1 MWHGHVS
8 WKSGS
13 QIMKLSNIKR
23 FWISFILSVPML
35 IQMFAMPFHWMMPG
49 YNWIAFI
56 TTTIIMAIS
65 AAPYWS
71 SAWAAFKH
79 HQANMN
85 TLVAVGTSV
94 AYFYSIFAMF
104 TGREVYF
111 ESAAFVTVF
120 VLLGDAM
127 EEKMH
132 NNASNALAKLIDLQ
146 AKDAEVERNGEFVK
160 VPLDQVKPGDI
171 IRVKPGEKVPV
182 DGVIVD
188 GSTTIDESMVT
199 GESMPVTKKKGD
211 EVVGSTIN
219 TNGTF
224 TFKATKVGSD
234 TMFAQIVDLVK
245 KAQTSHAPIQNLTD
259 KISNIFVPAV
269 LIIAIIT
276 FVIWYVFLGATVVN
290 AMLFAVSVVV
300 IACPC
305 ALGLATPTALMVG
318 TARSAKMGV
327 LIKNGEVLEEVSDI
341 DTVVFDKT
349 GTITVG
355 KPQVTDIVGDEK
367 QVLTIAASLEEN
379 SEHPLATAVVNKAKA
394 DKIALASVKNFA
406 AIEGKGVKANY
417 DNQEAFV
424 GSDKLLEDIAISQE
438 MKEKAIQLQKE
449 AKTVVYVGLGQIII
463 GLIAIQDVP
472 KPSSKKAI
480 AELKKRGLK
489 TVMLTGDNQNVA
501 EAIAQEV
508 GIDQIIAGVLPT
520 EKANEIKKLQD
531 AGNKVAFVG
540 DGINDAPA
548 LSTADVGI
556 AMGSGTDIAI
566 ESGGIILVQN
576 DLMGVVRALEI
587 SEKTFNRIKLNLFWA
602 LIYNTI
608 GIPIAAGLFMGLG
621 LTLSPELAGLAMAF
635 SSVSVVTSSL
645 LLNKTKIAGTTA

>member
-1 MWHGHVS
+1 
-8 WKSGS
+8 
-13 QIMKLSNIKR
+13 MKLSNIQR
-23 FWISFILSVPML
+23 FWISFVLSIPML
-35 IQMFAMPFHWMMPG
+35 IQMIAMPFHWMMPG
-49 YNWIAFI
+49 YNWIALI

-65 AAPYWS
+65 AAPYWK
-71 SAWAAFKH
+71 SAWGAFKKH
-79 HQANMN
+79 NANMN
-85 TLVAVGTSV
+85 TLVAVGTAV
-94 AYFYSIFAMF
+94 AYFYSIYAMF

-111 ESAAFVTVF
+111 ESAAYVTVF

-132 NNASNALAKLIDLQ
+132 SNASNALAKLVDLQ
-146 AKDAEVERNGEFVK
+146 AKDAAVLRDGEFVK
-160 VPLDQVKPGDI
+160 VPLEQVKPGDT
-171 IRVKPGEKVPV
+171 IRVKPGEKIPV
-182 DGVIVD
+182 DGVITD

-211 EVVGSTIN
+211 NVVGSTIN

-234 TMFAQIVDLVK
+234 TMLAQIVDLVK

-259 KISNIFVPAV
+259 KISNIFVPVV

-276 FVIWYVFLGATVVN
+276 FVIWYVFLGATLVN

-355 KPQVTDIVGDEK
+355 KPQVTNVVGDK
-367 QVLTIAASLEEN
+367 NKVLTIAASLEEN
-379 SEHPLATAVVNKAKA
+379 SEHPLATAVVKAAKEA
-394 DKIALASVKNFA
+394 KTEIKSIQNFA
-406 AIEGKGVKANY
+406 AIEGRGVKANY
-417 DNQEAFV
+417 GNQEAFV
-424 GSDKLLEDIAISQE
+424 GSDRLLEDISISQE
-438 MKEKAIQLQKE
+438 MKDQALQLQKE
-449 AKTVVYVGLGQIII
+449 AKTVVYVGLGNDII

-472 KPSSKKAI
+472 KASSKQAI

-501 EAIAQEV
+501 EAIGREV
-508 GIDQIIAGVLPT
+508 GIDQVIAGVLPT
-520 EKANEIKKLQD
+520 EKAAEIKKLQD
-531 AGNKVAFVG
+531 EGNKVAFVG

-548 LSTADVGI
+548 LSTANVGI

-566 ESGGIILVQN
+566 ESGGIVLVQN

-587 SEKTFNRIKLNLFWA
+587 SKKTFNRIKLNLFWA

-608 GIPIAAGLFMGLG
+608 GIPIAAGLFMAFGVQ
-621 LTLSPELAGLAMAF
+621 LSPELAGLAMAF

-645 LLNKTKIAGTTA
+645 LLNKTKIAGETA

>member
-1 MWHGHVS
+1 
-8 WKSGS
+8 
-13 QIMKLSNIKR
+13 MKLSNIKR
-23 FWISFILSVPML
+23 FWISFILSIPML
-35 IQMFAMPFHWMMPG
+35 IQMFAMPFHWIMPG

-79 HQANMN
+79 HSANMN
-85 TLVAVGTSV
+85 TLVAVGTAV

-104 TGREVYF
+104 TGHEVYF
-111 ESAAFVTVF
+111 ETAAFVTVF

-127 EEKMH
+127 EEQMH

-160 VPLDQVKPGDI
+160 VPLDQVKVGDI

-211 EVVGSTIN
+211 DVVGSTIN

-224 TFKATKVGSD
+224 NFKATKVGSD
-234 TMFAQIVDLVK
+234 TMLSQIVDLVK

-276 FVIWYVFLGATVVN
+276 FVIWYVFLN
-290 AMLFAVSVVV
+290 APLVTALLFAVSVVV

-327 LIKNGEVLEEVSDI
+327 LIKNGEVLEEVSDL

-355 KPQVTDIVGDEK
+355 KPQVTDVVGDQNK
-367 QVLTIAASLEEN
+367 VLTIAASLEEN
-379 SEHPLATAVVNKAKA
+379 SEHPLATAVVKKAKE
-394 DKIALASVKNFA
+394 DKIALAQVKNFA
-406 AIEGKGVKANY
+406 AIEGKGVRASY
-417 DNQEAFV
+417 DGQTAFV
-424 GSDKLLEDIAISQE
+424 GSDRLLEDISISQE
-438 MKEKAIQLQKE
+438 MKDQAIKLQKE
-449 AKTVVYVGLGQIII
+449 AKTVVYVGLGQEII

-472 KPSSKKAI
+472 KPSSKAAI

-489 TVMLTGDNQNVA
+489 TIMLTGDNPNVA
-501 EAIAQEV
+501 NAIGKEV
-508 GIDQIIAGVLPT
+508 GIDQVIAGVLPT
-520 EKANEIKKLQD
+520 EKAAEIKKLQD
-531 AGNKVAFVG
+531 EGRKVAFVG

-556 AMGSGTDIAI
+556 AMGSGTDVAI
-566 ESGGIILVQN
+566 ESGGIVLVQN
-576 DLMGVVRALEI
+576 DLMGVVRALDI
-587 SEKTFNRIKLNLFWA
+587 SKKTFNRIKLNLFWA

-645 LLNKTKIAGTTA
+645 LLNKTKIAGEAA

>member
-1 MWHGHVS
+1 
-8 WKSGS
+8 
-13 QIMKLSNIKR
+13 MKLSNIKR
-23 FWISFILSVPML
+23 FWISFILSIPML
-35 IQMFAMPFHWMMPG
+35 IQMLAMPFHWMMPG
-49 YNWIAFI
+49 YNWIAFV

-71 SAWAAFKH
+71 SAWAAFKNH
-79 HQANMN
+79 NANMN

-104 TGREVYF
+104 TNREVYF

-160 VPLDQVKPGDI
+160 VPLDQVKVGDI
-171 IRVKPGEKVPV
+171 IRVKPGEKIPV

-211 EVVGSTIN
+211 NVVGSTIN

-234 TMFAQIVDLVK
+234 TMLSQIVDLVK

-276 FVIWYVFLGATVVN
+276 FVVWYVFLN
-290 AMLFAVSVVV
+290 APLVTALLFAVSVVV

-341 DTVVFDKT
+341 NTVVFDKT

-355 KPQVTDIVGDEK
+355 KPQVTDIVGDK
-367 QVLTIAASLEEN
+367 DKVLTIAASLEEN
-379 SEHPLATAVVNKAKA
+379 SEHPLATAIVKKAKE
-394 DKIALASVKNFA
+394 DKIALAKVTSFA
-406 AIEGKGVKANY
+406 AIEGKGVRASYNGKT
-417 DNQEAFV
+417 AFV
-424 GSDKLLEDIAISQE
+424 GSDKLLEDISISQE
-438 MKEKAIQLQKE
+438 MKDQAIKLQKE
-449 AKTVVYVGLGQIII
+449 AKTVVYVGLGKEII
-463 GLIAIQDVP
+463 GLVAIQDVP
-472 KPSSKKAI
+472 KPSSKAAI

-501 EAIAQEV
+501 EAIGKEV
-508 GIDQIIAGVLPT
+508 GIDQVIAGVLPT
-520 EKANEIKKLQD
+520 EKAAEIEKLQNE
-531 AGNKVAFVG
+531 GNKVAFVG

-548 LSTADVGI
+548 LSTANVGI

-566 ESGGIILVQN
+566 ESGGIVLVQN
-576 DLMGVVRALEI
+576 DLMGVVRALDI
-587 SEKTFNRIKLNLFWA
+587 AKKTFNRIKLNLFWA

-608 GIPIAAGLFMGLG
+608 GIPIAAGLFVIFGLS
-621 LTLSPELAGLAMAF
+621 LSPELAGLAMAF

-645 LLNKTKIAGTTA
+645 LLNKVRIAGLD

>member
-1 MWHGHVS
+1 
-8 WKSGS
+8 
-13 QIMKLSNIKR
+13 MKLSNIKR
-23 FWISFILSVPML
+23 FWISFILSIPML

-79 HQANMN
+79 HSANMN
-85 TLVAVGTSV
+85 TLVAVGTAV

-104 TGREVYF
+104 TGHEVYF

-160 VPLDQVKPGDI
+160 VPLDQVKVGDI

-211 EVVGSTIN
+211 DVVGSTIN

-224 TFKATKVGSD
+224 NFKATKVGSD
-234 TMFAQIVDLVK
+234 TMLSQIVDLVK

-276 FVIWYVFLGATVVN
+276 FVIWYVFLN
-290 AMLFAVSVVV
+290 APLVTALLFAVSVVV

-327 LIKNGEVLEEVSDI
+327 LIKNGEVLEEVSDL

-355 KPQVTDIVGDEK
+355 KPQVTDVVGDQNK
-367 QVLTIAASLEEN
+367 VLTIAASLEEN
-379 SEHPLATAVVNKAKA
+379 SEHPLATAVVKKAKE
-394 DKIALASVKNFA
+394 DKIALAQVKNFA
-406 AIEGKGVKANY
+406 ALEGKGVRASYNG
-417 DNQEAFV
+417 QTAFV
-424 GSDKLLEDIAISQE
+424 GSDRLLEDISISQE
-438 MKEKAIQLQKE
+438 MKDQAIKLQKE
-449 AKTVVYVGLGQIII
+449 AKTVVYVGLGQEII

-472 KPSSKKAI
+472 KPSSKAAI

-489 TVMLTGDNQNVA
+489 TIMLTGDNPNVA
-501 EAIAQEV
+501 NAIGKEV
-508 GIDQIIAGVLPT
+508 SIDQVIAGVLPT
-520 EKANEIKKLQD
+520 EKAAEIKKLQD
-531 AGNKVAFVG
+531 EGRKVAFVG

-556 AMGSGTDIAI
+556 AMGSGTDVAI
-566 ESGGIILVQN
+566 ESGGIVLVQN
-576 DLMGVVRALEI
+576 DLMGVVRALDI
-587 SEKTFNRIKLNLFWA
+587 SKKTFNRIKLNLFWA

-608 GIPIAAGLFMGLG
+608 GIPIAAGLFMRLG

-645 LLNKTKIAGTTA
+645 LLNKTKIAGEAA

>member
-1 MWHGHVS
+1 
-8 WKSGS
+8 
-13 QIMKLSNIKR
+13 
-23 FWISFILSVPML
+23 ML
-35 IQMFAMPFHWMMPG
+35 IQMFATPFHWMMPG

-65 AAPYWS
+65 AAPYWN
-71 SAWAAFKH
+71 SAWSAFKH
-79 HQANMN
+79 HNANMN

-111 ESAAFVTVF
+111 ETAAYVTVF
-120 VLLGDAM
+120 VLLGDVL

-160 VPLDQVKPGDI
+160 VPLDQVKVGDI

-182 DGVIVD
+182 DGVIVN
-188 GSTTIDESMVT
+188 GSSTLDESMVT

-211 EVVGSTIN
+211 DVVGSTIN

-224 TFKATKVGSD
+224 TFRATKVGSD
-234 TMFAQIVDLVK
+234 TMLSQIVDLVK

-269 LIIAIIT
+269 LIIAILT
-276 FVIWYVFLGATVVN
+276 FVIWYVFLGATLIS

-341 DTVVFDKT
+341 DTVVFHKT

-355 KPQVTDIVGDEK
+355 KPQVTDIVGDQNK
-367 QVLTIAASLEEN
+367 VLTIAASLENN
-379 SEHPLATAVVNKAKA
+379 SEHPLATAVVKKAKENN
-394 DKIALASVKNFA
+394 ISLANVKNFA
-406 AIEGKGVKANY
+406 AIEGRGVKANY

-424 GSDKLLEDIAISQE
+424 GSERLLEDISISQE
-438 MKEKAIQLQKE
+438 MKDQAAKLQKE
-449 AKTVVYVGLGQIII
+449 AKTVVYVGLGQEII

-472 KPSSKKAI
+472 KASSKAAI

-489 TVMLTGDNQNVA
+489 TVMLTGDNENVA
-501 EAIAQEV
+501 QAICKEV
-508 GIDQIIAGVLPT
+508 GIDQVIAGVLPT
-520 EKANEIKKLQD
+520 EKAAEIKKLQD
-531 AGNKVAFVG
+531 SGRTVAFVG

-548 LSTADVGI
+548 LSTANVGI

-566 ESGGIILVQN
+566 ESGGIVLVQN

-587 SEKTFNRIKLNLFWA
+587 SKKR
-602 LIYNTI
+602 
-608 GIPIAAGLFMGLG
+608 
-621 LTLSPELAGLAMAF
+621 LSIE
-635 SSVSVVTSSL
+635 SS
-645 LLNKTKIAGTTA
+645 

>member
-1 MWHGHVS
+1 
-8 WKSGS
+8 
-13 QIMKLSNIKR
+13 MKLSNIKR
-23 FWISFILSVPML
+23 FWISFILSIPML

-79 HQANMN
+79 HSANMN
-85 TLVAVGTSV
+85 TLVAVGTAV

-104 TGREVYF
+104 TGQEVYF
-111 ESAAFVTVF
+111 ETAAFVTVF

-160 VPLDQVKPGDI
+160 VPLDQVKVGDI

-211 EVVGSTIN
+211 DVVGSTIN

-224 TFKATKVGSD
+224 NFKATKVGSD
-234 TMFAQIVDLVK
+234 TMLSQIVDLVK

-276 FVIWYVFLGATVVN
+276 FVIWYVFLN
-290 AMLFAVSVVV
+290 APLVTALLFAVSVVV

-327 LIKNGEVLEEVSDI
+327 LIKNGEVLEEVSDL

-355 KPQVTDIVGDEK
+355 KPQVTDVVGDQNK
-367 QVLTIAASLEEN
+367 VLTIAASLEEN
-379 SEHPLATAVVNKAKA
+379 SEHPLATAVVKKAKE
-394 DKIALASVKNFA
+394 DKIALAQVKNFA
-406 AIEGKGVKANY
+406 AIEGKGVRASY
-417 DNQEAFV
+417 DGQTAFV
-424 GSDKLLEDIAISQE
+424 GSDRLLEDISISQE
-438 MKEKAIQLQKE
+438 MKDQAIKLQKE
-449 AKTVVYVGLGQIII
+449 AKTVVYVGLGQEII

-472 KPSSKKAI
+472 KPSSKAAI

-489 TVMLTGDNQNVA
+489 TIMLTGDNPNVA
-501 EAIAQEV
+501 NAIGKEV
-508 GIDQIIAGVLPT
+508 GIDQVIAGVLPT
-520 EKANEIKKLQD
+520 EKAAEIKKLQD
-531 AGNKVAFVG
+531 EGRKVAFVG

-556 AMGSGTDIAI
+556 AMGSGTDVAI
-566 ESGGIILVQN
+566 ESGGIVLVQN
-576 DLMGVVRALEI
+576 DLMGVVRALDI
-587 SEKTFNRIKLNLFWA
+587 SKKTFNRIKLNLFWA

-645 LLNKTKIAGTTA
+645 LLNKTKIAGEAA

>member
-1 MWHGHVS
+1 
-8 WKSGS
+8 
-13 QIMKLSNIKR
+13 MKLSNIQR
-23 FWISFILSVPML
+23 FWISFVLSIPML
-35 IQMFAMPFHWMMPG
+35 IQMIAMPFHWMMPG
-49 YNWIAFI
+49 YNWIALI

-65 AAPYWS
+65 AAPYWK
-71 SAWAAFKH
+71 SAWGAFKKH
-79 HQANMN
+79 NANMN
-85 TLVAVGTSV
+85 TLVAVGTAV
-94 AYFYSIFAMF
+94 AYFYSIYAMF

-146 AKDAEVERNGEFVK
+146 AKDAEVERDGKFIK
-160 VPLDQVKPGDI
+160 LPLDQVKVGDI

-188 GSTTIDESMVT
+188 GSSTLDESMVT

-211 EVVGSTIN
+211 DVVGSTIN

-234 TMFAQIVDLVK
+234 TMLAQIVDLVK

-259 KISNIFVPAV
+259 KISNIFVPVV

-276 FVIWYVFLGATVVN
+276 FVIWYVFLGATLVN

-355 KPQVTDIVGDEK
+355 KPQVTNVVGDK
-367 QVLTIAASLEEN
+367 NKVLTIAASLEEN
-379 SEHPLATAVVNKAKA
+379 SEHPLATAVVKAAKEA
-394 DKIALASVKNFA
+394 KTEIKSIQNFA
-406 AIEGKGVKANY
+406 AIEGRGVKANY
-417 DNQEAFV
+417 GNQEAFV
-424 GSDKLLEDIAISQE
+424 GSDRLLEDISISQE
-438 MKEKAIQLQKE
+438 MKDQALQLQKE
-449 AKTVVYVGLGQIII
+449 AKTVVYVGLGNDII

-472 KPSSKKAI
+472 KASSKQAI

-501 EAIAQEV
+501 EAIGREV
-508 GIDQIIAGVLPT
+508 GIDQVIAGVLPT
-520 EKANEIKKLQD
+520 EKAAEIKKLQD
-531 AGNKVAFVG
+531 EGNKVAFVG

-566 ESGGIILVQN
+566 ESGGIVLVQN

-587 SEKTFNRIKLNLFWA
+587 SKKTFNRIKLNLFWA

-608 GIPIAAGLFMGLG
+608 GIPIAAGLFMAFGVQ
-621 LTLSPELAGLAMAF
+621 LSPELAGLAMAF

-645 LLNKTKIAGTTA
+645 LLNKTKIAGETAQVSK

>member
-1 MWHGHVS
+1 
-8 WKSGS
+8 
-13 QIMKLSNIKR
+13 MKLSNIKR
-23 FWISFILSVPML
+23 FWISFILSIPML
-35 IQMFAMPFHWMMPG
+35 IQMFVMPLHWMMPG

-79 HQANMN
+79 HSANMN
-85 TLVAVGTSV
+85 TLVAVGTAV

-104 TGREVYF
+104 TGHEVYF
-111 ESAAFVTVF
+111 ETAAFVTVF

-127 EEKMH
+127 EEQMH

-160 VPLDQVKPGDI
+160 VPLDQVKVSDI

-211 EVVGSTIN
+211 DVVGSTIN

-224 TFKATKVGSD
+224 NFKATKVGSD
-234 TMFAQIVDLVK
+234 TMLSQIVDLVK

-276 FVIWYVFLGATVVN
+276 FVIWYVFLN
-290 AMLFAVSVVV
+290 APLVTALLFAVSVVV

-327 LIKNGEVLEEVSDI
+327 LIKNGEVLEEVSDL

-355 KPQVTDIVGDEK
+355 KPQVTDVVGNQNK
-367 QVLTIAASLEEN
+367 VLTIAASLEEN
-379 SEHPLATAVVNKAKA
+379 SEHPLATAVVKKANE
-394 DKIALASVKNFA
+394 DKIALAQVKNFA
-406 AIEGKGVKANY
+406 AIEGKGVRASY
-417 DNQEAFV
+417 DGQTAFV
-424 GSDKLLEDIAISQE
+424 GSDRLLKDISISQE
-438 MKEKAIQLQKE
+438 MKDQAIKLQKE
-449 AKTVVYVGLGQIII
+449 AKTVVYVGLGQEII

-472 KPSSKKAI
+472 KPSSKAAI
-480 AELKKRGLK
+480 TELKKRGLK
-489 TVMLTGDNQNVA
+489 TIMLTGDNPNVA
-501 EAIAQEV
+501 NAIGKEV
-508 GIDQIIAGVLPT
+508 GIDQVIAGVLPT
-520 EKANEIKKLQD
+520 EKAAEIKKLQD
-531 AGNKVAFVG
+531 EGRKVAFVG

-556 AMGSGTDIAI
+556 AMGSGTDVAI
-566 ESGGIILVQN
+566 ESGGIVLVQN
-576 DLMGVVRALEI
+576 DLMGVVRALDI
-587 SEKTFNRIKLNLFWA
+587 SKKTFNRIKLNLFWA

-645 LLNKTKIAGTTA
+645 LLNKTKIAGEAA

>member
-1 MWHGHVS
+1 
-8 WKSGS
+8 
-13 QIMKLSNIKR
+13 MKLSNIKR
-23 FWISFILSVPML
+23 FWISFILSIPML

-79 HQANMN
+79 HSANMN
-85 TLVAVGTSV
+85 TLVAVGTAV

-104 TGREVYF
+104 TGHEVYF

-160 VPLDQVKPGDI
+160 VPLDQVKVGDI

-211 EVVGSTIN
+211 DVVGSTIN

-224 TFKATKVGSD
+224 NFKATKVGSD
-234 TMFAQIVDLVK
+234 TMLSQIVDLVK

-276 FVIWYVFLGATVVN
+276 FVIWYVFLN
-290 AMLFAVSVVV
+290 APLVTALLFAVSVVV

-327 LIKNGEVLEEVSDI
+327 LIKNGEVLEEVSDL

-355 KPQVTDIVGDEK
+355 KPQVTDVVGDQNK
-367 QVLTIAASLEEN
+367 VLTIAASLEEN
-379 SEHPLATAVVNKAKA
+379 SEHPLATAVIKKAKE
-394 DKIALASVKNFA
+394 DKIALAQVKNFA
-406 AIEGKGVKANY
+406 AIEGKGVRASY
-417 DNQEAFV
+417 DGQTAFV
-424 GSDKLLEDIAISQE
+424 GSDRLLEDISISQE
-438 MKEKAIQLQKE
+438 MKDQAIKLQKE
-449 AKTVVYVGLGQIII
+449 AKTVVYVGLGQEII

-472 KPSSKKAI
+472 KPSSKAAI

-489 TVMLTGDNQNVA
+489 TIMLTGDNPNVA
-501 EAIAQEV
+501 NAIGKEV
-508 GIDQIIAGVLPT
+508 SIDQVIAGVLPT
-520 EKANEIKKLQD
+520 EKAAEIKKLQD
-531 AGNKVAFVG
+531 EGRKVAFVG

-556 AMGSGTDIAI
+556 AMGSGTDVAI
-566 ESGGIILVQN
+566 ESGGIVLVQN
-576 DLMGVVRALEI
+576 DLMGVVRALDI
-587 SEKTFNRIKLNLFWA
+587 SKKTFNRIKLNLFWA

-645 LLNKTKIAGTTA
+645 LLNKTKIAGEAA

>member
-1 MWHGHVS
+1 
-8 WKSGS
+8 
-13 QIMKLSNIKR
+13 MKLSNIKR
-23 FWISFILSVPML
+23 FWISFILSIPML

-79 HQANMN
+79 HSANMN
-85 TLVAVGTSV
+85 TLVAVGTAV

-104 TGREVYF
+104 TGHEVYF

-127 EEKMH
+127 EEQMH

-160 VPLDQVKPGDI
+160 VPLDQVKVGDI
-171 IRVKPGEKVPV
+171 IRVKPGEKIPV

-211 EVVGSTIN
+211 DVVGSTIN
-219 TNGTF
+219 TNGN
-224 TFKATKVGSD
+224 FKATKVGSD
-234 TMFAQIVDLVK
+234 TMLSQIVDLVK

-276 FVIWYVFLGATVVN
+276 FVIWYVFLN
-290 AMLFAVSVVV
+290 APLVTALLFAVSVVV

-327 LIKNGEVLEEVSDI
+327 LIKNGEVLEEVSDL

-355 KPQVTDIVGDEK
+355 KPQVTDVVGDQNK
-367 QVLTIAASLEEN
+367 VLTIAASLEEN
-379 SEHPLATAVVNKAKA
+379 SEHPLATAVVKKAKE
-394 DKIALASVKNFA
+394 DKIALAQVKNFA
-406 AIEGKGVKANY
+406 AIEGKGVRASY
-417 DNQEAFV
+417 DGQTAFV
-424 GSDKLLEDIAISQE
+424 GSDRLLEDISISQE
-438 MKEKAIQLQKE
+438 MRDQAIKLQKE
-449 AKTVVYVGLGQIII
+449 AKTVVYVGLGQVII

-472 KPSSKKAI
+472 KPSSKAAI

-489 TVMLTGDNQNVA
+489 AIMLTGDNPNVA
-501 EAIAQEV
+501 NAIGKEV
-508 GIDQIIAGVLPT
+508 GIDQVIAGVLPT
-520 EKANEIKKLQD
+520 EKAAEIKKLQD
-531 AGNKVAFVG
+531 EGRKVAFVG

-556 AMGSGTDIAI
+556 AMGSGTDVAI
-566 ESGGIILVQN
+566 ESGGIVLVQN
-576 DLMGVVRALEI
+576 DLMGVVRALDI
-587 SEKTFNRIKLNLFWA
+587 SKKTFNRIKLNLFWA

-645 LLNKTKIAGTTA
+645 LLNKTKIAGETA

>member
-1 MWHGHVS
+1 
-8 WKSGS
+8 
-13 QIMKLSNIKR
+13 
-23 FWISFILSVPML
+23 
-35 IQMFAMPFHWMMPG
+35 
-49 YNWIAFI
+49 
-56 TTTIIMAIS
+56 MAIS

-71 SAWAAFKH
+71 SAWSAFKH
-79 HQANMN
+79 HNANMN
-85 TLVAVGTSV
+85 TLIAVGTSI

-111 ESAAFVTVF
+111 ETAAYVTVF
-120 VLLGDAM
+120 VLLGDAL

-160 VPLDQVKPGDI
+160 VPLDQVKVGDI

-182 DGVIVD
+182 DGVIVN
-188 GSTTIDESMVT
+188 GSSTLDESMVT

-211 EVVGSTIN
+211 DVVGSTIN

-224 TFKATKVGSD
+224 TFKATKVGSE
-234 TMFAQIVDLVK
+234 TMLSQIVDLVK

-259 KISNIFVPAV
+259 KISNIFTPAV
-269 LIIAIIT
+269 LIIAILT
-276 FVIWYVFLGATVVN
+276 FVIWYIFLGATLIS

-327 LIKNGEVLEEVSDI
+327 LIKNGEVLQEVSDI
-341 DTVVFDKT
+341 NTVVFDKT

-355 KPQVTDIVGDEK
+355 KPQVTNVVGDK
-367 QVLTIAASLEEN
+367 NKVLAIAASLEEN
-379 SEHPLATAVVNKAKA
+379 SEHPLATAVVKTAQEANITIKP
-394 DKIALASVKNFA
+394 VKNFA
-406 AIEGKGVKANY
+406 AIEGRGVKANY

-424 GSDKLLEDIAISQE
+424 GSDRLLEDISISQE
-438 MKEKAIQLQKE
+438 MKDQALQLQKE
-449 AKTVVYVGLGQIII
+449 AKTVVYVGLGNDII

-472 KPSSKKAI
+472 KASSKQAI

-501 EAIAQEV
+501 EAIGREV
-508 GIDQIIAGVLPT
+508 GIDQVIAGVLPT
-520 EKANEIKKLQD
+520 EKATEIKKLQNE
-531 AGNKVAFVG
+531 GNKVAFVG

-566 ESGGIILVQN
+566 ESGGIVLVQN

-587 SEKTFNRIKLNLFWA
+587 SKKTFNRIKLNLFWA

-608 GIPIAAGLFMGLG
+608 GIPIAAGLFMAFGLQ
-621 LTLSPELAGLAMAF
+621 LSPELAGLAMAF

-645 LLNKTKIAGTTA
+645 LLNKTKIAGETAQVSK

>member
-1 MWHGHVS
+1 
-8 WKSGS
+8 
-13 QIMKLSNIKR
+13 MKLSNIKR
-23 FWISFILSVPML
+23 FWISFILAIPML
-35 IQMFAMPFHWMMPG
+35 IQMFATPFHWMMPG

-71 SAWAAFKH
+71 SAWSAFKH
-79 HQANMN
+79 HNANMN
-85 TLVAVGTSV
+85 TLIAVGTSI

-111 ESAAFVTVF
+111 ETAAYVTVF
-120 VLLGDAM
+120 VLLGDAL

-160 VPLDQVKPGDI
+160 VPLDQVKVGDI

-182 DGVIVD
+182 DGVIVN
-188 GSTTIDESMVT
+188 GSSTLDESMVT

-211 EVVGSTIN
+211 DVVGSTIN

-224 TFKATKVGSD
+224 TFKATKVGSE
-234 TMFAQIVDLVK
+234 TMLSQIVDLVK

-259 KISNIFVPAV
+259 KISNIFVPVV

-276 FVIWYVFLGATVVN
+276 FVIWYVFLGATLVN

-355 KPQVTDIVGDEK
+355 KPQVTNVVGDK
-367 QVLTIAASLEEN
+367 NKVLTIAASLEEN
-379 SEHPLATAVVNKAKA
+379 SEHPLATAVVKAAKEA
-394 DKIALASVKNFA
+394 KTEIKSIQNFA
-406 AIEGKGVKANY
+406 AIEGRGVKANY
-417 DNQEAFV
+417 GNQEAFV
-424 GSDKLLEDIAISQE
+424 GSDRLLEDISISQE
-438 MKEKAIQLQKE
+438 MKDQALQLQKE
-449 AKTVVYVGLGQIII
+449 AKTVVYVGLGNDII

-472 KPSSKKAI
+472 KASSKQAI

-501 EAIAQEV
+501 EAIGREV
-508 GIDQIIAGVLPT
+508 GIDQVIAGVLPT
-520 EKANEIKKLQD
+520 EKATEIKKLQNE
-531 AGNKVAFVG
+531 GNKVAFVG

-566 ESGGIILVQN
+566 ESGGIVLVQN

-587 SEKTFNRIKLNLFWA
+587 SKKTFNRIKLNLFWA

-608 GIPIAAGLFMGLG
+608 GIPIAAGLFMAFGLQ
-621 LTLSPELAGLAMAF
+621 LSPELAGLAMAF

-645 LLNKTKIAGTTA
+645 LLNKTKIAGETAQVSK

>member
-1 MWHGHVS
+1 
-8 WKSGS
+8 
-13 QIMKLSNIKR
+13 MKLSNIKR
-23 FWISFILSVPML
+23 FWISFILSIPML

-79 HQANMN
+79 HSANMN
-85 TLVAVGTSV
+85 TLVAVGTAV

-104 TGREVYF
+104 TGQEVYF

-160 VPLDQVKPGDI
+160 VPLDQVKVGDI

-211 EVVGSTIN
+211 DVVGSTIN

-224 TFKATKVGSD
+224 NFKATKVGSD
-234 TMFAQIVDLVK
+234 TMLSQIVDLVK

-276 FVIWYVFLGATVVN
+276 FVIWYVFLN
-290 AMLFAVSVVV
+290 APLVTALLFAVSVVV

-327 LIKNGEVLEEVSDI
+327 LIKNGEVLEEVSDL

-355 KPQVTDIVGDEK
+355 KPQVTDVVGDQNK
-367 QVLTIAASLEEN
+367 VLTIAASLEEN
-379 SEHPLATAVVNKAKA
+379 SEHPLATAVVKKAKE
-394 DKIALASVKNFA
+394 DKIALAQVKNFA
-406 AIEGKGVKANY
+406 SIEGKGVRASY
-417 DNQEAFV
+417 DGQTAFV
-424 GSDKLLEDIAISQE
+424 GSDRLLEDISISQE
-438 MKEKAIQLQKE
+438 MKDQAIKLQKE
-449 AKTVVYVGLGQIII
+449 AKTVVYVGLGQEII

-472 KPSSKKAI
+472 KPSSKAAI

-489 TVMLTGDNQNVA
+489 TIMLTGDNPNVA
-501 EAIAQEV
+501 NAIGKEV
-508 GIDQIIAGVLPT
+508 SIDQVIAGVLPT
-520 EKANEIKKLQD
+520 EKAAEIKKLQD
-531 AGNKVAFVG
+531 EGRKVAFVG

-556 AMGSGTDIAI
+556 AMGSGTDVAI
-566 ESGGIILVQN
+566 ESGGIVLVQN
-576 DLMGVVRALEI
+576 DLMGVVRALDI
-587 SEKTFNRIKLNLFWA
+587 SKKTFNRIKLNLFWA

-645 LLNKTKIAGTTA
+645 LLNKTKIAGEAA

>member
-1 MWHGHVS
+1 
-8 WKSGS
+8 
-13 QIMKLSNIKR
+13 MKLSNIKR
-23 FWISFILSVPML
+23 FWISFILSIPML

-188 GSTTIDESMVT
+188 GSTTINESMVT

-234 TMFAQIVDLVK
+234 TMLAQIVDLVK

-276 FVIWYVFLGATVVN
+276 FVIWYVFLGATIVN

-355 KPQVTDIVGDEK
+355 KPQVTDIIGDEN

-379 SEHPLATAVVNKAKA
+379 SEHPLATAIVKKAKL
-394 DKIALASVKNFA
+394 DNIALAAVKNFS

-417 DNQEAFV
+417 GKQEAFV
-424 GSDKLLEDIAISQE
+424 GSDKLLEDIIISQE
-438 MKEKAIQLQKE
+438 MKKKAIQLQKE
-449 AKTVVYVGLGQIII
+449 AKTVVYVGLGQDII
-463 GLIAIQDVP
+463 GLVAIQDVP

-480 AELKKRGLK
+480 AELKKRGLR

-501 EAIAQEV
+501 EAIGKEV
-508 GIDQIIAGVLPT
+508 GIDQVIAGVLPT

-531 AGNKVAFVG
+531 AGRVVAFVG

-548 LSTADVGI
+548 LSTANVGI

-566 ESGGIILVQN
+566 ESGGIVLVQN
-576 DLMGVVRALEI
+576 DLMGVVKALEI
-587 SEKTFNRIKLNLFWA
+587 SKKTFNRIKLNLFWA

-645 LLNKTKIAGTTA
+645 LLNKTKIAGA